1 MKKTINIVLISLIL
15 ISAYAKGEK
24 TGKDTRPNIIFLL
37 TDDQRY
43 NALGCMGNSEIQTP
57 NIDKLG
63 EKGIIFTQHYNP
75 TAICMGARAT
85 IMTGMYEHKTG
96 CNFSHGPLH
105 PDKFE
110 LSYPMLM
117 KKAGYSIGFAGKF
130 GYAVK
135 SDGNSSYHTYEDL
148 PVDKFDWWKGW
159 PGQGE
164 YNTAENKYMAE
175 YAEEYPHVSR
185 ALGAA
190 AKDFLKEYGHKD
202 KPFCL
207 SISFKAPHGPV
218 SPDPDFD
225 HVYEGKD
232 FIEEYNYWRNNGEHL
247 AIQSKQGRQYKKLG
261 DHWKPEKY
269 DESLAKYY
277 QLIYGIDQAV
287 GMILE
292 ELEEQGLA
300 DNTIILYTTDNGYHC
315 GAHGF
320 GGKVLPYEEG
330 SRAPLLVYAPKAKG
344 NGSRSNAL
352 TSNTDIAPTILDI
365 AGVDIPSNMDGKSL
379 IPLLDKPNK
388 EVRDHEILIQAWG
401 ENPTHCLSVV
411 SDQYKYLYWFYGNK
425 MEPVE
430 ELFYLKEDSGEMH
443 NLIDNAAH
451 AKQLDK
457 MRRIYDTEVE
467 KWKTEAV
474 KDHGYEMYGILFD
487 RNIPWS
493 EKTGIMKEP
502 KNEAG
507 SKPDKKDKQGKKDK
521 KSKNQK
527 KGHQ

>member
-1 MKKTINIVLISLIL
+1 MIKNILFIGLLSLVIGKT
-15 ISAYAKGEK
+15 YAGDKEKGSDK
-24 TGKDTRPNIIFLL
+24 RPNIIFLL
-37 TDDQRY
+37 TDDQRF
-43 NALGCMGNSEIQTP
+43 NALGCMGNTEIQTP
-57 NIDKLG
+57 NIDKLADQ
-63 EKGIIFTQHYNP
+63 GIMFTQHYNP

-96 CNFSHGPLH
+96 CNFSHGALH

-117 KKAGYSIGFAGKF
+117 KKAGYTVGFAGKF

-135 SDGNSSYHTYEDL
+135 AEGNSSYHKYEDL

-159 PGQGE
+159 PGQGQ
-164 YNTAENKYMAE
+164 YNTAENKYMVE

-190 AKDFLKEYGHKD
+190 AKDFMTEHGHGE

-225 HVYEGKD
+225 HVYAGKV
-232 FIEEYNYWRNNGEHL
+232 FTEEENYWRDKGEHL
-247 AIQSKQGRQYKKLG
+247 SQQSKQGRQYKKLG

-269 DESLAKYY
+269 DVSLAKYY

-292 ELEEQGLA
+292 ELKKQGL
-300 DNTIILYTTDNGYHC
+300 DENTIIMYTTDNGYHC

-330 SRAPLLVYAPKAKG
+330 SRAPLLIYAPNAKG
-344 NGSRSNAL
+344 NGSVSNAL
-352 TSNTDIAPTILDI
+352 TSNIDMAPTMLEL
-365 AGVDIPSNMDGKSL
+365 AGIEVPANMDGVSL
-379 IPLLDKPNK
+379 VPLLEKPNK
-388 EVRDHEILIQAWG
+388 EVKDHDILIQAWG

-411 SDQYKYLYWFYGNK
+411 ADEYKYLYWFYGK
-425 MEPVE
+425 EMEPVE
-430 ELFYLKEDSGEMH
+430 ELFYLKDDEGEMN
-443 NLIDNAAH
+443 NLINEAAH
-451 AKQLDK
+451 AKQLSK
-457 MRRIYDTEVE
+457 MRSIYDTEVE
-467 KWKTEAV
+467 KWKMEAV
-474 KDHGYEMYGILFD
+474 KDHGYEKYGILFD
-487 RNIPWS
+487 RHIPWS
-493 EKTGIMKEP
+493 EKIGIMKEP
-502 KNEAG
+502 KPGKE
-507 SKPDKKDKQGKKDK
+507 KKSKDK
-521 KSKNQK
+521 KKGKGNK
-527 KGHQ
+527 KKKVAH

>member
-1 MKKTINIVLISLIL
+1 MKKIL
-15 ISAYAKGEK
+15 YITLASILLVAGYVKAEKKGKSE
-24 TGKDTRPNIIFLL
+24 RPNIIFLL
-37 TDDQRY
+37 TDDQRF
-43 NALGCMGNSEIQTP
+43 NALGCMGNDEIQTP
-57 NIDKLG
+57 NIDKLAA
-63 EKGIIFTQHYNP
+63 KGIMFTQHYNP

-96 CNFSHGPLH
+96 CNFSHGALH

-117 KKAGYSIGFAGKF
+117 KKAGYAVGFAGKF

-135 SDGNSSYHTYEDL
+135 SGGNSSYHKYEDL

-190 AKDFLKEYGHKD
+190 AKDFMTEYGHKE

-225 HVYEGKD
+225 DVYAGKD
-232 FIEEYNYWRNNGEHL
+232 FAEEENYWRENGEHL
-247 AIQSKQGRQYKKLG
+247 SKQSKQGRQYKKLG
-261 DHWKPEKY
+261 DYWKPEKY
-269 DESLAKYY
+269 DVSLAKYY

-292 ELEEQGLA
+292 ELEKQGLA

-330 SRAPLLVYAPKAKG
+330 SRAPLLVYAPNAKG
-344 NGSRSNAL
+344 NGKLSNAL
-352 TSNTDIAPTILDI
+352 TSNIDMAPTMLDL
-365 AGVDIPSNMDGKSL
+365 AGVEIPTNMDGKSL
-379 IPLLDKPNK
+379 VTLFDKPNK
-388 EVRDHEILIQAWG
+388 EVRDHDILIQAWG

-411 SDQYKYLYWFYGNK
+411 ADQYKYLYWFYGK
-425 MEPVE
+425 EMEPVE
-430 ELFYLKEDSGEMH
+430 ELFCLKDDEGEMN
-443 NLIDNAAH
+443 NLINDAAH
-451 AKQLDK
+451 AKQLAK
-457 MRRIYDTEVE
+457 MRKLYDAEVE
-467 KWKTEAV
+467 EWKVEAV
-474 KDHGYEMYGILFD
+474 KDHGYEKYGILFD
-487 RNIPWS
+487 RHIPWS
-493 EKTGIMKEP
+493 EKTGLMKEP
-502 KNEAG
+502 KPE
-507 SKPDKKDKQGKKDK
+507 KEKKSKDK
-521 KSKNQK
+521 KKGKGDK
-527 KGHQ
+527 KKKKQNNCK